1 MFVQVRTLWLSYH
14 ITTSRHISTQHE
26 SLRPIFHWKQGSC
39 WVPNANKIDTNNM
52 KSTCPVLA
60 PTRGVPTR
68 PIFHYSHRGLCWA
81 LEGQDGLAKLHV
93 GSVRLALGQQG
104 VLDTNMLVLPKRNR
118 RVGVLSQYKDSTR
131 VV

>member
-1 MFVQVRTLWLSYH
+1 
-14 ITTSRHISTQHE
+14 
-26 SLRPIFHWKQGSC
+26 
-39 WVPNANKIDTNNM
+39 M

-68 PIFHYSHRGLCWA
+68 PIFHYSHRGSCWA

-93 GSVRLALGQQG
+93 VSVRLALGPQG
-104 VLDTNMLVLPKRNR
+104 VLDTNMLVLQNR
-118 RVGVLSQYKDSTR
+118 RAGVLNQYKDATR